1 MNAYN
6 IILAFKWMRVNAL
19 FWMREKIVSE
29 VEIMNLKRLKN
40 LREDKDMLQADVAKI
55 LQITRQ
61 QYSLYETEKRTLPID
76 LLDILATYYETST
89 DYLLGRTNIKEPYP
103 RAKK

>member
-1 MNAYN
+1 
-6 IILAFKWMRVNAL
+6 
-19 FWMREKIVSE
+19 MREKIVSE

-103 RAKK
+103 RIKK